1 MQILTLSPARL
12 RGQAQVPPAKST
24 VHRALISAALGRKP
38 CLLTGFSLP
47 LCDDIQATLN
57 GIAAFGAAAQME
69 GDAIRVFPAPPVG
82 DGQGPVVRC
91 RVNACAA
98 SLRMLIPVFLARG
111 QRVRLVMEQGLARR
125 PLDAFAPLMARLGAS
140 LTPVP
145 AEEEGLCAL
154 ELNGFM
160 PAGHYEID
168 GSRSSQFASG
178 MLLALA
184 HGVDEQRRP
193 APSILTVTG
202 PIVSR
207 PYLDMTLNC
216 LRLMGTEVQEE
227 SEGVFHLMPSDKP
240 AAEQMAMPGDW
251 SQAAVLLC
259 VDAMGGDVA
268 LKGMVLDGSDGQ
280 GDARV
285 ADVLGRMGL
294 QLQTQNG
301 LLRALRPAEGLTAT
315 EIDCR
320 NIPDLAPILA
330 LTCTQARGQSVLR
343 GVSRLRIK
351 ECDRLEA
358 TCQLLGQLGAEAH
371 IQDEGDTLIVHGP
384 AHFRGGF
391 QADAW
396 GDHRMAM
403 FLAAAALISNTPI
416 SLTGWE
422 SVSKSWPGFWDTYR
436 ALGGMAE

>member
-12 RGQAQVPPAKST
+12 RGQALVPPAKST
-24 VHRALISAALGRKP
+24 VHRALISAALGQKP

-57 GIAAFGAAAQME
+57 GIAAFGASAKME
-69 GDAIRVFPAPPVG
+69 GEAIRVFPAPPVG
-82 DGQGPVVRC
+82 EGERPMVRC

-111 QRVRLVMEQGLARR
+111 QRVRLLMEPGLARR
-125 PLDAFAPLMARLGAS
+125 PLDAFAPLMERLGAS

-160 PAGHYEID
+160 PAGQYEID
-168 GSRSSQFASG
+168 GSQSSQFASG

-184 HGVDEQRRP
+184 HGVDEQRRA
-193 APSILTVTG
+193 APSTLTVTG

-216 LRLMGTEVQEE
+216 LRQMGTEVQEE
-227 SEGVFHLMPSDKP
+227 SEGVFHLIPSGQP

-280 GDARV
+280 GDAAV
-285 ADVLGRMGL
+285 AQVLGRMGL
-294 QLQTQNG
+294 QLQTKNG
-301 LLRALRPAEGLTAT
+301 LLMAHRPAEGLTAT

-358 TCQLLGQLGAEAH
+358 TCQLLGKLGAEAQV
-371 IQDEGDTLIVHGP
+371 QDEDDTLIVHGP
-384 AHFRGGF
+384 VHFRGGF

-403 FLAAAALISNTPI
+403 FLAAAALICDQPI
-416 SLTGWE
+416 TLTGWE

>member
-1 MQILTLSPARL
+1 MHTLTLLPARL
-12 RGQAQVPPAKST
+12 CGQAQVPPAKST
-24 VHRALISAALGRKP
+24 VHRALISAALGQKP

-57 GIAAFGAAAQME
+57 GIAAFGASAQME
-69 GDAIRVFPAPPVG
+69 GNAIRVLPAPPAG
-82 DGQGPVVRC
+82 HGEGPAVRC

-111 QRVRLVMEQGLARR
+111 QKVRLLMEPGLARR
-125 PLDAFAPLMARLGAS
+125 PLDAFVPLMERLGAT
-140 LTPVP
+140 LTPV

-160 PAGHYEID
+160 PAGSYEID

-193 APSILTVTG
+193 APSTLTVTG

-216 LRLMGTEVQEE
+216 LRQMGTEVQEE
-227 SEGVFHLMPSDKP
+227 AEGVFRLMPSQKP
-240 AAEQMAMPGDW
+240 AADHMAMPGDW

-268 LKGMVLDGSDGQ
+268 LEGMVMDGSDGQ

-285 ADVLGRMGL
+285 AQVLGRMGL
-294 QLQTQNG
+294 QLQNENG
-301 LLRALRPAEGLTAT
+301 LLRAVRPAEGLKAT

-330 LTCTQARGQSVLR
+330 LTCTQARGRSVLK

-358 TCQLLGQLGAEAH
+358 TCQLLARLGAETLV
-371 IQDEGDTLIVHGP
+371 QDEGDTLIVCGP
-384 AHFRGGF
+384 VHFRGGF

-403 FLAAAALISNTPI
+403 FLAAAALISDQPI
-416 SLTGWE
+416 TLSGWE

-436 ALGGMAE
+436 MLGGMAE

>member
-1 MQILTLSPARL
+1 MHTLTLSPARL
-12 RGQAQVPPAKST
+12 QGQAQVPPAKST
-24 VHRALISAALGRKP
+24 VHRALISAALGQKP
-38 CLLTGFSLP
+38 CLLTGFSMP

-57 GIAAFGAAAQME
+57 GIAALGACANLE
-69 GDAIRVFPAPPVG
+69 ENVIRVLPAPPVG
-82 DGQGPVVRC
+82 KGQEPAVSC

-111 QRVRLVMEQGLARR
+111 QRVRLVMEPGLARR
-125 PLDAFAPLMARLGAS
+125 PLDAFVPLMERLGATI
-140 LTPVP
+140 TPV
-145 AEEEGLCAL
+145 AEEDDLCAL

-160 PAGHYEID
+160 PAGAYEID

-184 HGVDEQRRP
+184 HGLDEQRRP
-193 APSILTVTG
+193 APSTLTVTG

-227 SEGVFHLMPSDKP
+227 SEGVFHLSPSEKP
-240 AAEQMAMPGDW
+240 AADQMAMPGDW

-268 LKGMVLDGSDGQ
+268 LEGMVLDGSDGQ

-285 ADVLGRMGL
+285 AEVLCRMGL
-294 QLQTQNG
+294 QLQTQGG
-301 LLRALRPAEGLTAT
+301 LLRAIRPAEGLRAA

-330 LTCTQARGQSVLR
+330 LTCTQARGQSVLK

-358 TCQLLGQLGAEAH
+358 TCQLLGQLGAETQ
-371 IQDEGDTLIVHGP
+371 IQDEGDTLIVRGP
-384 AHFRGGF
+384 VHFRGGF

-403 FLAAAALISNTPI
+403 FLAAAALICDQPI